1 MPYADRATQLQY
13 LKDRR
18 KKLKVGRKVNA
29 SPYASLD
36 NENNEF
42 QMKALAPPVKISL
55 PKPRPQPYDKR
66 NSIEKEKPF
75 NPFDAGMNEAQ
86 YIFL

>member
-18 KKLKVGRKVNA
+18 KKLRVGRKVNQ
-29 SPYASLD
+29 SPYGSIDMVD
-36 NENNEF
+36 NDF
-42 QMKALAPPVKISL
+42 KMKQLAPSIKISP
-55 PKPRPQPYDKR
+55 PKPRPLPYDKR

-75 NPFDAGMNEAQ
+75 NPFDEGMNEAQ
-86 YIFL
+86 YIFM

>member
-18 KKLKVGRKVNA
+18 KKLKVGRKVNQ
-29 SPYASLD
+29 SPYGSMDMVD
-36 NENNEF
+36 NDF
-42 QMKALAPPVKISL
+42 KMRQLAPSIKITP
-55 PKPRPQPYDKR
+55 PKPRPAPYDRK

-75 NPFDAGMNEAQ
+75 NAEEAGLQRAE
-86 YIFL
+86 YIFV